1 MGSLHCAVRADRVA
15 LRPIARFSQV
25 VGDLVE
31 LCRALKPHVLDI
43 IENVTD
49 EGCLNLALTVHDE
62 LTRVLQSYDK
72 IMADQGSR
80 PPPPAPGACPA
91 ELLASCVGVVPARA
105 TCAARR
111 V

>member
-1 MGSLHCAVRADRVA
+1 MSAAESSHGRDAWGTRQNA
-15 LRPIARFSQV
+15 LTQV

-62 LTRVLQSYDK
+62 LTRVLQGYDK
-72 IMADQGSR
+72 ILAEQSR
-80 PPPPAPGACPA
+80 LPPAPAGAREAP
-91 ELLASCVGVVPARA
+91 P
-105 TCAARR
+105 R
-111 V
+111 VFRSKVTAGGTSAG